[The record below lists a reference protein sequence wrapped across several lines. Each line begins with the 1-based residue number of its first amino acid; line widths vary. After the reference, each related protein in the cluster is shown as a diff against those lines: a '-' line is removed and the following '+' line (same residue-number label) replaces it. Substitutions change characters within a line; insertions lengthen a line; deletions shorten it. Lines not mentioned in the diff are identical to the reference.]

1 MFVCIHQEPNF
12 NIDSLC
18 SKKPT
23 SNMRKEIEES
33 DRRVQRRI
41 SKFYV
46 QILLLLV
53 KVLAEPRVTRGTLP
67 RRKV

>member
-1 MFVCIHQEPNF
+1 
-12 NIDSLC
+12 
-18 SKKPT
+18 
-23 SNMRKEIEES
+23 MRKEIEES

-53 KVLAEPRVTRGTLP
+53 KLLAEPLHDP
-67 RRKV
+67 RNPAAEKGLNTTSLTYSC

>member
-1 MFVCIHQEPNF
+1 MG
-12 NIDSLC
+12 SLC

-53 KVLAEPRVTRGTLP
+53 KLLAEPLHDP
-67 RRKV
+67 RNPAAEKGLNTTSLTYSC